1 MFLLDPS
8 RKVLKEGE
16 LPQLNLPNKSIPIKL
31 SKPRSI
37 VSITKRENTDV
48 CVNKLS
54 SEVVSIAAV

>member
-31 SKPRSI
+31 SKPRST

>member
-16 LPQLNLPNKSIPIKL
+16 LPQLNLPKKSIPIKL
-31 SKPRSI
+31 SKPRST
-37 VSITKRENTDV
+37 VSITKRENTDI